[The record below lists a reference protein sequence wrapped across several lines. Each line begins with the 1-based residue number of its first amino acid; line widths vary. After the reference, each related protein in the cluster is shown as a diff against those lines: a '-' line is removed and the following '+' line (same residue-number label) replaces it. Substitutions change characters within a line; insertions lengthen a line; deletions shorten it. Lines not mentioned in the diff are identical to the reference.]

1 MGYQNP
7 RAKEMAMFARDL
19 MTTAPVTAQV
29 NNSLREVRDWMFS
42 TGIRHIPVVHGGELV
57 AYLSDRDIHDDS
69 AALEAKLDEWV
80 SDLMRGQTV
89 TVAPD
94 TSLKGV
100 MQTMLDNK
108 LSSVPVVNEAR
119 ELLGVVSYLD
129 IFRHL
134 LVEMP

>member
-1 MGYQNP
+1 
-7 RAKEMAMFARDL
+7 MFARDL